1 MPIKEVGGYYIGQQG
16 WIDVLDSAGSRRFRV
31 EGEIVSLIPT
41 PDGAVHAL
49 IRTRMGSGIYRV
61 W

>member
-1 MPIKEVGGYYIGQQG
+1 VGGYYVGQQG